1 MTGVNLVSTSA
12 VIPASVVV
20 PLGAAALMTGFS
32 RFLSRR
38 ARDLIAIAVAVATT
52 TLTLILMAG
61 SAGHPM
67 IYWFSGWRPARGMVI
82 GIDYAVGPL
91 GAGMA
96 SLAGVLASAALVYCL
111 RYFDSARGRHHALVL
126 IFLAASV
133 DFCLTGDLFNLF
145 VAFELVAVTA
155 FALTAYNTG
164 HPAPL
169 QGAINF
175 AVTNSL
181 GGMCVL
187 MGVGFLYART
197 GSLNLA
203 QIGQALAGQHADGLI
218 VVAFAL
224 LAGGFLVKAAV
235 VPFHFWLPDAYG
247 SAPIPV
253 CVLFAGVMS
262 ELGLFA
268 VIRVWDTVFSGLAGS
283 PGPRMRAVLLG
294 LGILTALVGAIMAL
308 AQIHLKRM
316 LAFVTMSHLGIYLI
330 GAGLLT
336 PLGLAGASLLV
347 IGDGLAKSALF
358 LGVGVVQ
365 HQRASV
371 SETKLRGAG
380 RGLAVTGVTIA
391 LGALVLADLPPF
403 VSSVGHGLLV
413 EAADRAGLPWLE
425 IVIALGVVTSSAAV
439 LRAAGRIWLGWGASE
454 SPARDGGTEDDP
466 GEESQD
472 HPDTEQPD
480 PDGATHGDDERERS
494 AQRQSGQRQS
504 AQRQSGQRQSA
515 QRQSGQRQSAQRQSG
530 QRQSGRRQSGQRQ
543 RAPLTMVLP
552 PLALLA
558 IGLGLGL
565 TSGLEEHVTSAAA
578 AFTDRAAYTAAVL
591 GTHNGPAAGITVP
604 ATPAVSAGGVLTDL
618 GQVLAALCVAAIA
631 LDRRAVRL
639 RRTLAAGTAWLRLL
653 HSGLVGDQVT
663 WLAAGLALLAA
674 LALAALH

>member
-1 MTGVNLVSTSA
+1 MDLAVSASA
-12 VIPASVVV
+12 VIPASIVV
-20 PLGAAALMTGFS
+20 PLAGAALLAGFS
-32 RFLSRR
+32 RLLPRW
-38 ARDLIAIAVAVATT
+38 ARDLIAIAVALATT
-52 TLTLILMAG
+52 TLTLILMAA
-61 SAGHPM
+61 SAGGPM
-67 IYWFSGWRPARGMVI
+67 IYWFSGWRPSAGMVI

-96 SLAGVLASAALVYCL
+96 SLAGVLASAALVYCW

-126 IFLAASV
+126 IFLAGSV

-155 FALTAYNTG
+155 FALTGYNAG
-164 HPAPL
+164 HPGPL

-181 GGMCVL
+181 AGMSVL
-187 MGVGFLYART
+187 MGIGFLYART

-268 VIRVWDTVFSGLAGS
+268 VIRVWDTVFSGLSGGV
-283 PGPRMRAVLLG
+283 GPRMRAVLLG
-294 LGILTALVGAIMAL
+294 FGILTAVVGAVMAL
-308 AQIHLKRM
+308 AQHHLKRM

-371 SETKLRGAG
+371 SEIKLRGRG
-380 RGLAVTGVTIA
+380 RGLTVTGVTLV

-403 VSSVGHGLLV
+403 VSSAGHALLV
-413 EAADRAGLPWLE
+413 GAADQAGLPWME
-425 IVIALGVVTSSAAV
+425 IVVALSVIVSSGAV
-439 LRAAGRIWLGWGASE
+439 LRAAARIWLGWGDTE
-454 SPARDGGTEDDP
+454 SPDTDTGTADDP
-466 GEESQD
+466 GEESED
-472 HPDTEQPD
+472 RSDTA
-480 PDGATHGDDERERS
+480 G
-494 AQRQSGQRQS
+494 AQRPPDRPGLSGQP
-504 AQRQSGQRQSA
+504 
-515 QRQSGQRQSAQRQSG
+515 
-530 QRQSGRRQSGQRQ
+530 RRV
-543 RAPLTMVLP
+543 PLTMVLP

-565 TSGLEEHVTSAAA
+565 APGVEEHAAA
-578 AFTDRAAYTAAVL
+578 AATAFSDRAAYAAAVL
-591 GTHNGPAAGITVP
+591 GAHNGSIAAGGRVVIPASPAA
-604 ATPAVSAGGVLTDL
+604 SAGGVLTDL
-618 GQVLAALCVAAIA
+618 GQVLAVLCVAGIA
-631 LDRRAVRL
+631 LDRRATRL
-639 RRTLAAGTAWLRLL
+639 RRALAAGTGWLRRL

-674 LALAALH
+674 LGEWALH

>member
-1 MTGVNLVSTSA
+1 MTGVNLAVSTSA
-12 VIPASVVV
+12 VVPVSVAL
-20 PLGAAALMTGFS
+20 PLAAGALMVGFS
-32 RFLSRR
+32 RLLPRW
-38 ARDLIAIAVAVATT
+38 ARDLIAIAVALVTT
-52 TLTLILMAG
+52 TLTLILVAA
-61 SAGHPM
+61 SAGRPM
-67 IYWFSGWRPARGMVI
+67 IYWFSGWRPSAGMVI

-96 SLAGVLASAALVYCL
+96 SLAGVLASAALVYSW
-111 RYFDSARGRHHALVL
+111 RYFDSARGRHHALIL

-155 FALTAYNTG
+155 FALTGYNAG

-181 GGMCVL
+181 GGMTVL

-203 QIGQALAGQHADGLI
+203 QIGQALAGRPVDGLV

-224 LAGGFLVKAAV
+224 LTGGFLVKAAV

-262 ELGLFA
+262 ELGLFG
-268 VIRVWDTVFSGLAGS
+268 VIRVWDTVFSGLAGD

-294 LGILTALVGAIMAL
+294 FGIVTAVVGAVMAL
-308 AQIHLKRM
+308 AQVHLKRM

-330 GAGLLT
+330 GIGLLT

-371 SETKLRGAG
+371 IETKLRGRG

-403 VSSVGHGLLV
+403 VSSAGHALVV
-413 EAADRAGLPWLE
+413 EAADQAGLPWME
-425 IVIALGVVTSSAAV
+425 IVIALSVILSSGAV
-439 LRAAGRIWLGWGASE
+439 LRAAGRIWLGWGGIE
-454 SPARDGGTEDDP
+454 SSGPDTGTADEP
-466 GEESQD
+466 GEEAEGRS
-472 HPDTEQPD
+472 DTA
-480 PDGATHGDDERERS
+480 DGQE
-494 AQRQSGQRQS
+494 
-504 AQRQSGQRQSA
+504 
-515 QRQSGQRQSAQRQSG
+515 
-530 QRQSGRRQSGQRQ
+530 QSGRLRRV
-543 RAPLTMVLP
+543 PLTMVLP

-565 TSGLEEHVTSAAA
+565 SSGIEEHAAAAAA
-578 AFTDRAAYTAAVL
+578 AFSDRAAYAAAVL
-591 GTHNGPAAGITVP
+591 GTHGGSMPTGGRVAAPAS
-604 ATPAVSAGGVLTDL
+604 PAVSAGGVLTDL
-618 GQVLAALCVAAIA
+618 GQVLGALAVAGIA
-631 LDRRAVRL
+631 LNRRAVGL
-639 RRTLAAGTAWLRLL
+639 RRTLAAGTGWLRRL

-674 LALAALH
+674 LSGAALH

>member
-1 MTGVNLVSTSA
+1 MDLVVSTSA
-12 VIPASVVV
+12 VVPASVVV
-20 PLGAAALMTGFS
+20 PLSGAALMAGFS
-32 RFLSRR
+32 WLLPRW
-38 ARDLIAIAVAVATT
+38 ARDLIAIAVALATT
-52 TLTLILMAG
+52 TLTLILMAS
-61 SAGHPM
+61 SAGRPM
-67 IYWFSGWRPARGMVI
+67 IYWFSGWRPSGGMVI
-82 GIDYAVGPL
+82 GIDYAIGPL

-96 SLAGVLASAALVYCL
+96 SLAGVLASAALVYCW

-155 FALTAYNTG
+155 FALTGYNAG

-181 GGMCVL
+181 GGMSVL

-203 QIGQALAGQHADGLI
+203 QIGQALTGRHADGLI

-224 LAGGFLVKAAV
+224 LTGGFLVKAAV

-268 VIRVWDTVFSGLAGS
+268 VIRVWDTVFSGLAGGS
-283 PGPRMRAVLLG
+283 GPRMRAVLLG
-294 LGILTALVGAIMAL
+294 FGILTAMVGAVMAL

-358 LGVGVVQ
+358 LGVGVLQ

-371 SETKLRGAG
+371 SEIKLRGRG
-380 RGLAVTGVTIA
+380 RGLAVTGVTIV

-403 VSSVGHGLLV
+403 VSSVGHALLV
-413 EAADRAGLPWLE
+413 DAADQAGLPWVE
-425 IVIALGVVTSSAAV
+425 IVIALSVILSSAAV
-439 LRAAGRIWLGWGASE
+439 LRAAGRIWLGWGDKE
-454 SPARDGGTEDDP
+454 SSRPDPGTADDP
-466 GEESQD
+466 GEEAEDRSDTANSASAEGAPGTQESTGSTRSERARDAGGSAGADRDQD
-472 HPDTEQPD
+472 
-480 PDGATHGDDERERS
+480 GREW
-494 AQRQSGQRQS
+494 
-504 AQRQSGQRQSA
+504 
-515 QRQSGQRQSAQRQSG
+515 
-530 QRQSGRRQSGQRQ
+530 SGRLRRV
-543 RAPLTMVLP
+543 PLTMLLP

-565 TSGLEEHVTSAAA
+565 TSGIEEHATAAA
-578 AFTDRAAYTAAVL
+578 VAFSDRAAYAAAVL
-591 GTHNGPAAGITVP
+591 GTHGGSIPTGGRVVVP
-604 ATPAVSAGGVLTDL
+604 ASPPASAGGALTDL
-618 GQVLAALCVAAIA
+618 GQALAALCVAAIA
-631 LDRRAVRL
+631 LDRRAAAL
-639 RRTLAAGTAWLRLL
+639 RRALAAGTGWLRRL

-663 WLAAGLALLAA
+663 WLVAGLALLAA
-674 LALAALH
+674 LSEAALH

>member
-1 MTGVNLVSTSA
+1 VNLVSASA
-12 VIPASVVV
+12 VIPASVAV
-20 PLGAAALMTGFS
+20 PLAGAALMAGFS
-32 RFLSRR
+32 RLLPRW
-38 ARDLIAIAVAVATT
+38 ARDLVAVAVTLATT
-52 TLTLILMAG
+52 TLTLILMAA
-61 SAGHPM
+61 SASRPM
-67 IYWFSGWRPARGMVI
+67 IYWFSGWRPSAGMVV

-96 SLAGVLASAALVYCL
+96 SLAGVLASAALVYCW
-111 RYFDSARGRHHALVL
+111 RYFDSDRGRHHALVL
-126 IFLAASV
+126 IFLAGSV

-155 FALTAYNTG
+155 YALTGYNAG
-164 HPAPL
+164 YPGPL

-181 GGMCVL
+181 GGMTVL
-187 MGVGFLYART
+187 MGIGFLYART

-203 QIGQALAGQHADGLI
+203 QIGQALAGRRADGLV

-247 SAPIPV
+247 SAPTPV

-268 VIRVWDTVFSGLAGS
+268 VIRVWDTVFSGLAGGA
-283 PGPRMRAVLLG
+283 GPRTRAVLLG
-294 LGILTALVGAIMAL
+294 LGILTALTGAVMAL
-308 AQIHLKRM
+308 AQRHLKRM

-330 GAGLLT
+330 AAGLLT

-371 SETKLRGAG
+371 SETKLRGRG
-380 RGLAVTGVTIA
+380 RGLAVTGVTLV

-403 VSSVGHGLLV
+403 ASSAGHALLAD
-413 EAADRAGLPWLE
+413 AADQAGLPWVE
-425 IVIALGVVTSSAAV
+425 IVIALSVAASSGAV
-439 LRAAGRIWLGWGASE
+439 LRAAGRIWLGWGDAE
-454 SPARDGGTEDDP
+454 SPDTDAGAADDP
-466 GEESQD
+466 GEEAEGRS
-472 HPDTEQPD
+472 DTAGARP
-480 PDGATHGDDERERS
+480 PRDGRERPGQ
-494 AQRQSGQRQS
+494 QRRP
-504 AQRQSGQRQSA
+504 
-515 QRQSGQRQSAQRQSG
+515 
-530 QRQSGRRQSGQRQ
+530 
-543 RAPLTMVLP
+543 PLTMVLP

-565 TSGLEEHVTSAAA
+565 APGVAEHAAA
-578 AFTDRAAYTAAVL
+578 AATAFSDRTAYAAAVL
-591 GTHNGPAAGITVP
+591 GAHGGPVP
-604 ATPAVSAGGVLTDL
+604 AGGPVAIPASPPASAGGVLTDL
-618 GQVLAALCVAAIA
+618 GQVLAALCVAGLA
-631 LDRRAVRL
+631 LDRRASRL
-639 RRTLAAGTAWLRLL
+639 RRALAAGTGWLRRL

-663 WLAAGLALLAA
+663 WLTAGLALLAA
-674 LALAALH
+674 LGEWALR

>member
-1 MTGVNLVSTSA
+1 
-12 VIPASVVV
+12 
-20 PLGAAALMTGFS
+20 
-32 RFLSRR
+32 
-38 ARDLIAIAVAVATT
+38 
-52 TLTLILMAG
+52 
-61 SAGHPM
+61 
-67 IYWFSGWRPARGMVI
+67 
-82 GIDYAVGPL
+82 
-91 GAGMA
+91 MA
-96 SLAGVLASAALVYCL
+96 SLAGVLASAALVYCM

-155 FALTAYNTG
+155 FALTAYNAG

-203 QIGQALAGQHADGLI
+203 QIGQALAGRHADGLI

-224 LAGGFLVKAAV
+224 LTGGFLVKAAV

-268 VIRVWDTVFSGLAGS
+268 VIRVWVTVFSGLAGGS
-283 PGPRMRAVLLG
+283 GPRMRAVLLG
-294 LGILTALVGAIMAL
+294 LGILTAVVGAVMAL

-316 LAFVTMSHLGIYLI
+316 LAFLTMSHLGIYLI

-380 RGLAVTGVTIA
+380 RGLAITGVTIT
-391 LGALVLADLPPF
+391 LGALVLADLPPY
-403 VSSVGHGLLV
+403 VSSAGHSLLV
-413 EAADRAGLPWLE
+413 EAADQAGLPWLE
-425 IVIALGVVTSSAAV
+425 IVIALCVALSSGAV
-439 LRAAGRIWLGWGASE
+439 LRAAGRIWLGWGHGE
-454 SPARDGGTEDDP
+454 SSGPATGTADDP
-466 GEESQD
+466 GEESEDRSDTADAEEKPGAKGSAEAGKDQD
-472 HPDTEQPD
+472 
-480 PDGATHGDDERERS
+480 GRERS
-494 AQRQSGQRQS
+494 
-504 AQRQSGQRQSA
+504 
-515 QRQSGQRQSAQRQSG
+515 
-530 QRQSGRRQSGQRQ
+530 GRV
-543 RAPLTMVLP
+543 PLTMLLP

-558 IGLGLGL
+558 IGFGLGL
-565 TSGLEEHVTSAAA
+565 SSGIEEHAATAAA
-578 AFTDRAAYTAAVL
+578 AFSDRAAYAAAVL
-591 GTHNGPAAGITVP
+591 GTHGGTVP
-604 ATPAVSAGGVLTDL
+604 AVGKVVVTASPAASAGGVLTDL
-618 GQVLAALCVAAIA
+618 GQVLAALCVAGVA
-631 LDRRAVRL
+631 LARRAVGL
-639 RRTLAAGTAWLRLL
+639 RRALAAGTGWLRRL

-663 WLAAGLALLAA
+663 WLVAGLALLAA
-674 LALAALH
+674 LGEAALH

>member
-1 MTGVNLVSTSA
+1 VGLVSTSVLLPTSA
-12 VIPASVVV
+12 VV
-20 PLGAAALMTGFS
+20 PLSGAALLAGFS
-32 RFLSRR
+32 WLLPRR
-38 ARDLIAIAVAVATT
+38 VRDLIAIAVALATT
-52 TLTLILMAG
+52 AVTLIVMAD

-67 IYWFSGWRPARGMVI
+67 IYWFSGWRPSAGMVI
-82 GIDYAVGPL
+82 GIDYAAGPL

-96 SLAGVLASAALVYCL
+96 SLAGVLASAALVYSW

-155 FALTAYNTG
+155 FALTGYNAG

-181 GGMCVL
+181 GGMTVL

-203 QIGQALAGQHADGLI
+203 QIGQALAGRHADGLV

-247 SAPIPV
+247 SAPTPV

-268 VIRVWDTVFSGLAGS
+268 VIRVWDTVFSGLAGGV
-283 PGPRMRAVLLG
+283 GPRMRAVLLG
-294 LGILTALVGAIMAL
+294 LGILTAIVGAVMAL
-308 AQIHLKRM
+308 AQTHLKRM

-358 LGVGVVQ
+358 LGAGVVQ

-371 SETKLRGAG
+371 SELKLRGRG
-380 RGLAVTGVTIA
+380 RGLAVTGVTVV

-403 VSSVGHGLLV
+403 VSSAGHALLV
-413 EAADRAGLPWLE
+413 EAADQAGLPWME
-425 IVIALGVVTSSAAV
+425 IVIALSVILSSGAV
-439 LRAAGRIWLGWGASE
+439 LRAAGRIWLGWGPGE
-454 SPARDGGTEDDP
+454 SSRPETGTADDP
-466 GEESQD
+466 GEESED
-472 HPDTEQPD
+472 ESDTAGSEGKPSTD
-480 PDGATHGDDERERS
+480 GKAGSAGKPGPDGKPGPEEKSGADGDRDGRERS
-494 AQRQSGQRQS
+494 GRQKRV
-504 AQRQSGQRQSA
+504 
-515 QRQSGQRQSAQRQSG
+515 
-530 QRQSGRRQSGQRQ
+530 
-543 RAPLTMVLP
+543 PVTMVLP

-565 TSGLEEHVTSAAA
+565 TSGIEEHAVSAAA
-578 AFTDRAAYTAAVL
+578 AFSDRASYAAGVL
-591 GTHNGPAAGITVP
+591 GTHGSPLPPKGPAVP
-604 ATPAVSAGGVLTDL
+604 SSPALSAGGVLTDL
-618 GQVLAALCVAAIA
+618 GQVLVALAVAGIA
-631 LDRRAVRL
+631 LDRRAAGL
-639 RRTLAAGTAWLRLL
+639 RRVLAAGTRWLRRL

-663 WLAAGLALLAA
+663 WLAAGLAMLAA
-674 LALAALH
+674 LGEVALH

>member
-1 MTGVNLVSTSA
+1 MDLLVSTSA

-20 PLGAAALMTGFS
+20 PLGGAALLAGFS
-32 RFLSRR
+32 RLLPRW
-38 ARDLIAIAVAVATT
+38 ARDLFAIAVALATT
-52 TLTLILMAG
+52 TLTLILMAT
-61 SAGHPM
+61 SAGGPM
-67 IYWFSGWRPARGMVI
+67 IYWFSGWRPSAGMVI

-96 SLAGVLASAALVYCL
+96 SLAGVLVCAALVYCW

-126 IFLAASV
+126 IFLAGSV

-155 FALTAYNTG
+155 FALTGYNAG
-164 HPAPL
+164 HPGPL

-181 GGMCVL
+181 GGMTVL
-187 MGVGFLYART
+187 MGIGFLYART

-203 QIGQALAGQHADGLI
+203 QIGQSLTGQHADGLI

-247 SAPIPV
+247 SAPTPV

-268 VIRVWDTVFSGLAGS
+268 VFRVWDTVFSGLAGGV
-283 PGPRMRAVLLG
+283 GPRMRAVLLG
-294 LGILTALVGAIMAL
+294 FGIVTAVVGAVMAL
-308 AQIHLKRM
+308 AQHHLKRM

-365 HQRASV
+365 HQRATV
-371 SETKLRGAG
+371 SETKLRGRG

-403 VSSVGHGLLV
+403 VSSAGHALLV
-413 EAADRAGLPWLE
+413 DAADQAGLPWME
-425 IVIALGVVTSSAAV
+425 IVIALSVTVSSGAV
-439 LRAAGRIWLGWGASE
+439 LRAAGRIWLGWGESE
-454 SPARDGGTEDDP
+454 SPDGDTGTADDP
-466 GEESQD
+466 GEESEDRSDTAAEEQVQD
-472 HPDTEQPD
+472 GRDRPGP
-480 PDGATHGDDERERS
+480 
-494 AQRQSGQRQS
+494 QRRV
-504 AQRQSGQRQSA
+504 
-515 QRQSGQRQSAQRQSG
+515 
-530 QRQSGRRQSGQRQ
+530 
-543 RAPLTMVLP
+543 PLTMLLP

-565 TSGLEEHVTSAAA
+565 TSGLEEHVAAAAA
-578 AFTDRAAYTAAVL
+578 AFSDRAAYAADVL
-591 GTHNGPAAGITVP
+591 GTHGGLIPAPERIAVPASPAA
-604 ATPAVSAGGVLTDL
+604 SAGGVLTDL
-618 GQVLAALCVAAIA
+618 GQVLAALCVAGIA
-631 LDRRAVRL
+631 LDRRSVRL
-639 RRTLAAGTAWLRLL
+639 RRALAAGTGWLRRL

-663 WLAAGLALLAA
+663 WLVAGLALLAA
-674 LALAALH
+674 LGWWALR

>member
-1 MTGVNLVSTSA
+1 MTAVNLVVSTSA
-12 VIPASVVV
+12 VIPASVAV
-20 PLGAAALMTGFS
+20 PLGGAALMAGFS
-32 RFLSRR
+32 RFLPRL
-38 ARDLIAIAVAVATT
+38 ARDLIAIAVALATT
-52 TLTLILMAG
+52 ALTLILTAA
-61 SAGHPM
+61 SAGHPL

-155 FALTAYNTG
+155 FALTAYNAG

-181 GGMCVL
+181 GGMSVL

-203 QIGQALAGQHADGLI
+203 QIGQTLAGRHADALV

-224 LAGGFLVKAAV
+224 LTGGFLVKAAV

-268 VIRVWDTVFSGLAGS
+268 VIRVWVTVFSGLDGGT
-283 PGPRMRAVLLG
+283 GPRMRAVLLG
-294 LGILTALVGAIMAL
+294 LGILTAVIGAVMAL
-308 AQIHLKRM
+308 AQVHLKRM
-316 LAFVTMSHLGIYLI
+316 LAFLTMSHLGIYLI

-371 SETKLRGAG
+371 SETRLHGAG
-380 RGLAVTGVTIA
+380 RGLAVTGVTMA
-391 LGALVLADLPPF
+391 LGALLLADLPPY
-403 VSSVGHGLLV
+403 VSSAGHGLLV
-413 EAADRAGLPWLE
+413 DAAERAGLPWMEL
-425 IVIALGVVTSSAAV
+425 VVAFSVVASSGAV
-439 LRAAGRIWLGWGASE
+439 LRAAGRIWLGWGDGE
-454 SPARDGGTEDDP
+454 SPGPDTGTADDP
-466 GEESQD
+466 GEESESE
-472 HPDTEQPD
+472 PGPASAE
-480 PDGATHGDDERERS
+480 GAGGAD
-494 AQRQSGQRQS
+494 SGQAERDR
-504 AQRQSGQRQSA
+504 A
-515 QRQSGQRQSAQRQSG
+515 
-530 QRQSGRRQSGQRQ
+530 GRRR
-543 RAPLTMVLP
+543 RAPLVMVLP

-565 TSGLEEHVTSAAA
+565 TSGIEEHATAAAA
-578 AFTDRAAYTAAVL
+578 AFSDRAAYATAVL
-591 GTHNGPAAGITVP
+591 GTAPVPPAGGIAVP
-604 ATPAVSAGGVLTDL
+604 PSSVVSAGGVLTDL
-618 GQVLAALCVAAIA
+618 GQVLAALCVAAVA
-631 LDRRAVRL
+631 LDRRSAGL
-639 RRTLAAGTAWLRLL
+639 RRALAAGTGWLRRL

-663 WLAAGLALLAA
+663 WLTAGLALLAA
-674 LALAALH
+674 LGAAALH

>member
-1 MTGVNLVSTSA
+1 MTGVNLVVSTSA

-20 PLGAAALMTGFS
+20 PLGAAALLAGFS
-32 RFLSRR
+32 RFLPRW
-38 ARDLIAIAVAVATT
+38 ARDLIAIAAALATT
-52 TLTLILMAG
+52 TLTLILMAA

-67 IYWFSGWRPARGMVI
+67 IYWFSGWRPSGGMVI

-96 SLAGVLASAALVYCL
+96 SLAGVLASAALVYCW

-155 FALTAYNTG
+155 FALTGYNAG

-181 GGMCVL
+181 GGMSVL

-203 QIGQALAGQHADGLI
+203 QIGQALTGRHPDGLI

-224 LAGGFLVKAAV
+224 LTGGFLVKAAV

-268 VIRVWDTVFSGLAGS
+268 VIRVWDTVFSGLAGGS
-283 PGPRMRAVLLG
+283 GPRMRAVLLG
-294 LGILTALVGAIMAL
+294 LGILTAVVGAVMAL

-316 LAFVTMSHLGIYLI
+316 LAFLTMSHLGIYLI
-330 GAGLLT
+330 GVGLLT

-365 HQRASV
+365 HRRASV
-371 SETKLRGAG
+371 SETKLRGGG

-391 LGALVLADLPPF
+391 LGALVLADLPPYI
-403 VSSVGHGLLV
+403 SSAGHSLLV
-413 EAADRAGLPWLE
+413 EAADQAGLPWLE
-425 IVIALGVVTSSAAV
+425 IVIALCVIASSGAV
-439 LRAAGRIWLGWGASE
+439 LRAAGRIWLGWGHGE
-454 SPARDGGTEDDP
+454 SPEPATGTADDP
-466 GEESQD
+466 GEESEDRSDTADAEEESGAKGPAEADKDQD
-472 HPDTEQPD
+472 
-480 PDGATHGDDERERS
+480 GRERS
-494 AQRQSGQRQS
+494 
-504 AQRQSGQRQSA
+504 
-515 QRQSGQRQSAQRQSG
+515 
-530 QRQSGRRQSGQRQ
+530 GRTGRV
-543 RAPLTMVLP
+543 PLTMLLP

-558 IGLGLGL
+558 IGFGLGL
-565 TSGLEEHVTSAAA
+565 TSGIEEHAATAAA
-578 AFTDRAAYTAAVL
+578 AFSDRAAYAAAVL
-591 GTHNGPAAGITVP
+591 GTHGGAVPAVGKVVVTASPAA
-604 ATPAVSAGGVLTDL
+604 SAGGVLADL
-618 GQVLAALCVAAIA
+618 GQVLAALCVAGVA
-631 LDRRAVRL
+631 LARRAVGL
-639 RRTLAAGTAWLRLL
+639 RRALAAGTGWLRRL

-663 WLAAGLALLAA
+663 WLVAGLALLAA
-674 LALAALH
+674 LGEAALR

>member
-1 MTGVNLVSTSA
+1 
-12 VIPASVVV
+12 
-20 PLGAAALMTGFS
+20 
-32 RFLSRR
+32 
-38 ARDLIAIAVAVATT
+38 
-52 TLTLILMAG
+52 
-61 SAGHPM
+61 
-67 IYWFSGWRPARGMVI
+67 
-82 GIDYAVGPL
+82 
-91 GAGMA
+91 
-96 SLAGVLASAALVYCL
+96 
-111 RYFDSARGRHHALVL
+111 
-126 IFLAASV
+126 
-133 DFCLTGDLFNLF
+133 
-145 VAFELVAVTA
+145 
-155 FALTAYNTG
+155 
-164 HPAPL
+164 
-169 QGAINF
+169 
-175 AVTNSL
+175 
-181 GGMCVL
+181 
-187 MGVGFLYART
+187 
-197 GSLNLA
+197 
-203 QIGQALAGQHADGLI
+203 
-218 VVAFAL
+218 
-224 LAGGFLVKAAV
+224 
-235 VPFHFWLPDAYG
+235 
-247 SAPIPV
+247 
-253 CVLFAGVMS
+253 
-262 ELGLFA
+262 
-268 VIRVWDTVFSGLAGS
+268 
-283 PGPRMRAVLLG
+283 
-294 LGILTALVGAIMAL
+294 
-308 AQIHLKRM
+308 
-316 LAFVTMSHLGIYLI
+316 MSHLGIYLI

-480 PDGATHGDDERERS
+480 PDGPTHGDDERERS
-494 AQRQSGQRQS
+494 AQRQSAQRQS
-504 AQRQSGQRQSA
+504 A
-515 QRQSGQRQSAQRQSG
+515 
-530 QRQSGRRQSGQRQ
+530 QRQ

-639 RRTLAAGTAWLRLL
+639 RRALAAGTAWLRHL

>member
-1 MTGVNLVSTSA
+1 MDLVVSTSA
-12 VIPASVVV
+12 VIPASVAV
-20 PLGAAALMTGFS
+20 PLGGAALMAGFS
-32 RFLSRR
+32 WLLPRW
-38 ARDLIAIAVAVATT
+38 ARDLIAIAVALATT
-52 TLTLILMAG
+52 TLTLILMAS
-61 SAGHPM
+61 SAGRPM
-67 IYWFSGWRPARGMVI
+67 IYWFSGWRPSGGMVI

-96 SLAGVLASAALVYCL
+96 SLAGVLASAALVYCW

-155 FALTAYNTG
+155 FALTGYNAG
-164 HPAPL
+164 HPGPL

-181 GGMCVL
+181 GGMSVL

-203 QIGQALAGQHADGLI
+203 QIGQTLTGRHADGLI

-224 LAGGFLVKAAV
+224 LTGGFLVKAAV

-247 SAPIPV
+247 SAPTPV

-268 VIRVWDTVFSGLAGS
+268 VIRVWDTVFSGLAGGS
-283 PGPRMRAVLLG
+283 GPEMRAVLLG
-294 LGILTALVGAIMAL
+294 FGILTALVGAVMAL

-330 GAGLLT
+330 GVSLLT

-358 LGVGVVQ
+358 LGVGVLQ

-371 SETKLRGAG
+371 IETKLRGRG
-380 RGLAVTGVTIA
+380 RGLAVTGVTIM

-403 VSSVGHGLLV
+403 VSSVGHALLV
-413 EAADRAGLPWLE
+413 DAADQAGLPWLE
-425 IVIALGVVTSSAAV
+425 IVIALSVTLSSGAV
-439 LRAAGRIWLGWGASE
+439 LRAAGRIWLGWGDTE
-454 SPARDGGTEDDP
+454 SSRPGAGTADDP
-466 GEESQD
+466 GEEYVD
-472 HPDTEQPD
+472 RPDTTNSA
-480 PDGATHGDDERERS
+480 GAEGVPGTGRDQHQREW
-494 AQRQSGQRQS
+494 
-504 AQRQSGQRQSA
+504 
-515 QRQSGQRQSAQRQSG
+515 
-530 QRQSGRRQSGQRQ
+530 SGRLRRV
-543 RAPLTMVLP
+543 PLTMLLP

-565 TSGLEEHVTSAAA
+565 TSGTEEHAAA
-578 AFTDRAAYTAAVL
+578 AAAGFSDRAPYAAAVL
-591 GTHNGPAAGITVP
+591 GTHGGSMPTGGRVVVP
-604 ATPAVSAGGVLTDL
+604 APRRRPQAVRSLTWARCWPRSAWRASPWTGGPWGSAGHWPRAPHGC
-618 GQVLAALCVAAIA
+618 AACTAA
-631 LDRRAVRL
+631 
-639 RRTLAAGTAWLRLL
+639 
-653 HSGLVGDQVT
+653 
-663 WLAAGLALLAA
+663 
-674 LALAALH
+674 